1 MNDGKYNNAPL
12 SDAERLR
19 LMREKAFGAP
29 RARGT
34 DAERSGGARSD
45 GNVRRSAPVD
55 MNGARSSVRN
65 ANGMT
70 ERRSTDG
77 AADRRPISG
86 RTDTDRMSDGRQLPI
101 DFSND
106 GSGSRRPPRAGADN
120 TRYAAAH
127 GETGDGRRR
136 AGAQGEYDGSR
147 AQGAAGEDRRR
158 VGTHTQTDI
167 PRAQNGFSH
176 TSTGIPRTRA
186 VSDSRA
192 VGKDGRGASSGA
204 GTSGAV
210 GKDSRRGAAR
220 GASGRGAHRNGA
232 KNGVKGGANQNGAGS
247 AAAKNPNAARNLLL
261 FALLLCAVIA
271 CIVTVGAQSCS
282 RRGTQSPAA
291 SPAKDDVRLNTP
303 TADTS
308 DSGSAP
314 TLFAEFTD
322 GTKELDITSGYGIL
336 IDLDTNK
343 VLAAKSAQEKIYPAS
358 MTKIMTLIV
367 AYENVSDTD
376 ATYTFK
382 AEMLDEL
389 FRQNASVA
397 GFSAGES
404 VPVKDLFYGCILPSG
419 ADATGALAEYVAGS
433 EEAFAVLM
441 NKKAAAMGLKNTHF
455 VTASGLHD
463 DNHYSTCEDMAAILR
478 YAVNNTGMRE
488 ILSTYQ
494 YTTTKTAEHPD
505 GITLTSTLKSRMSG
519 NEAAGVFVQGG
530 KTGYTIEGRN
540 CLATFAAN
548 CTEEQAALTSPRYI
562 LVTAFA
568 SGEYTPV
575 FDAINVYSE
584 FCS

>member
-1 MNDGKYNNAPL
+1 MNDGKNNNAPL

-45 GNVRRSAPVD
+45 GGFRRPASGET
-55 MNGARSSVRN
+55 NGARR
-65 ANGMT
+65 
-70 ERRSTDG
+70 G
-77 AADRRPISG
+77 ADAARRPTNG
-86 RTDTDRMSDGRQLPI
+86 RADAGRMSDGRQLPI

-136 AGAQGEYDGSR
+136 AGAQGAYDGSR

-167 PRAQNGFSH
+167 PRAQNGFTH

-204 GTSGAV
+204 GTSGAG
-210 GKDSRRGAAR
+210 GKDSRRSADR
-220 GASGRGAHRNGA
+220 DTNGRDAHRNGA

-247 AAAKNPNAARNLLL
+247 AAKNPNAARNLLL

-308 DSGSAP
+308 ESGGKT

-382 AEMLDEL
+382 AEMLDDL

-488 ILSTYQ
+488 ILSTYR

-568 SGEYTPV
+568 SGEYAPV

>member
-45 GNVRRSAPVD
+45 GGFRRPASGET
-55 MNGARSSVRN
+55 NGARR
-65 ANGMT
+65 
-70 ERRSTDG
+70 G
-77 AADRRPISG
+77 ADAARRPISG
-86 RTDTDRMSDGRQLPI
+86 RADAGRMSDGRQLPI

-120 TRYAAAH
+120 TRYSSDH
-127 GETGDGRRR
+127 RR
-136 AGAQGEYDGSR
+136 G
-147 AQGAAGEDRRR
+147 GAAGEDRRR

-204 GTSGAV
+204 GTSGAG
-210 GKDSRRGAAR
+210 GKDSRRGASR

-548 CTEEQAALTSPRYI
+548 CPEEQAALTSPRYV

>member
-1 MNDGKYNNAPL
+1 MNDGKNNNTPL

-45 GNVRRSAPVD
+45 GGFRRPASGET
-55 MNGARSSVRN
+55 NGARR
-65 ANGMT
+65 
-70 ERRSTDG
+70 G
-77 AADRRPISG
+77 ADAARRPTNG
-86 RTDTDRMSDGRQLPI
+86 RADAGRMSDGRQLPI

-120 TRYAAAH
+120 MRYSSDH
-127 GETGDGRRR
+127 RR
-136 AGAQGEYDGSR
+136 G
-147 AQGAAGEDRRR
+147 GAAGEDRRR

-167 PRAQNGFSH
+167 PRAHNGFSH

-204 GTSGAV
+204 GTYGAG

-220 GASGRGAHRNGA
+220 DASGRGAHRNGA

-247 AAAKNPNAARNLLL
+247 AAKNPNAARNLLL

-308 DSGSAP
+308 ESGGKT

-382 AEMLDEL
+382 AEMLDDL

-488 ILSTYQ
+488 ILSTYR

-568 SGEYTPV
+568 SGEYAPV

>member
-34 DAERSGGARSD
+34 DAERSGGTRGD
-45 GNVRRSAPVD
+45 GGFRRPASGET
-55 MNGARSSVRN
+55 NGARR
-65 ANGMT
+65 
-70 ERRSTDG
+70 G
-77 AADRRPISG
+77 ADAARRPTNG
-86 RTDTDRMSDGRQLPI
+86 RADAGRMSDGRQLPI

-120 TRYAAAH
+120 TRYSSDH
-127 GETGDGRRR
+127 RR
-136 AGAQGEYDGSR
+136 G
-147 AQGAAGEDRRR
+147 GAAGEDRRR

-167 PRAQNGFSH
+167 PRAHNGFSH

-204 GTSGAV
+204 GTYGAG

-220 GASGRGAHRNGA
+220 DASGRGAHRNGA

-247 AAAKNPNAARNLLL
+247 AAKNPNAARNLLL

-308 DSGSAP
+308 ESGGKT

-382 AEMLDEL
+382 AEMLDDL

-488 ILSTYQ
+488 ILSTYR

-548 CTEEQAALTSPRYI
+548 CTEEQAALTSPWYI

-568 SGEYTPV
+568 SGEYAPV

>member
-1 MNDGKYNNAPL
+1 MNDRKNNNTPL

-34 DAERSGGARSD
+34 DAERRGGARSD
-45 GNVRRSAPVD
+45 GGFRRPASGET
-55 MNGARSSVRN
+55 NGARR
-65 ANGMT
+65 
-70 ERRSTDG
+70 G
-77 AADRRPISG
+77 ADAARRPTNG
-86 RTDTDRMSDGRQLPI
+86 RADAGRMSDGRQLPI

-136 AGAQGEYDGSR
+136 AGAQGAYDGSR

-158 VGTHTQTDI
+158 FGTHTQTDI
-167 PRAQNGFSH
+167 PRAQTGFSH

-204 GTSGAV
+204 GTSGAG

-282 RRGTQSPAA
+282 RRGTQNLAA

-303 TADTS
+303 TADTLE
-308 DSGSAP
+308 SGGKT

-382 AEMLDEL
+382 AEMLDDL

-463 DNHYSTCEDMAAILR
+463 DDHYSTCEDMAAILR

-568 SGEYTPV
+568 SGEYAPV

>member
-1 MNDGKYNNAPL
+1 MNDGKNNNAPL

-19 LMREKAFGAP
+19 LMREKAFGSP

-34 DAERSGGARSD
+34 DAERRGGARSD
-45 GNVRRSAPVD
+45 SNVRRGAPVD
-55 MNGARSSVRN
+55 TNGARSTD
-65 ANGMT
+65 GMT

-77 AADRRPISG
+77 AAGRRPING
-86 RTDTDRMSDGRQLPI
+86 RSDAGRMSDGRQLPI

-106 GSGSRRPPRAGADN
+106 GTGSRRAPRAGADN
-120 TRYAAAH
+120 TRYSSDRRRGGAAS
-127 GETGDGRRR
+127 GDAGDARRR
-136 AGAQGEYDGSR
+136 AGAQGAYDGNR
-147 AQGAAGEDRRR
+147 ARGAAGDDRRR
-158 VGTHTQTDI
+158 VGAYTQTDI
-167 PRAQNGFSH
+167 PRAQTGLSH
-176 TSTGIPRTRA
+176 TSSGIPRTRA
-186 VSDSRA
+186 VSDSRRSA
-192 VGKDGRGASSGA
+192 DRS
-204 GTSGAV
+204 TN
-210 GKDSRRGAAR
+210 SRD
-220 GASGRGAHRNGA
+220 AHRTGA
-232 KNGVKGGANQNGAGS
+232 KSGVNGSAKQNGAGS
-247 AAAKNPNAARNLLL
+247 AAVKNPNTARNLLL

-271 CIVTVGAQSCS
+271 CIVIVGAQSCS

-308 DSGSAP
+308 ESGGKS

-382 AEMLDEL
+382 AEMLDDL

-433 EEAFAVLM
+433 EEAFAALM

-463 DNHYSTCEDMAAILR
+463 DDHYSTCEDMAAILR

>member
-34 DAERSGGARSD
+34 DAERRGGARSD
-45 GNVRRSAPVD
+45 GGFRRPASGET
-55 MNGARSSVRN
+55 NGARR
-65 ANGMT
+65 
-70 ERRSTDG
+70 G
-77 AADRRPISG
+77 ADAARRPTNG
-86 RTDTDRMSDGRQLPI
+86 RADAGRMSDGRQLPI

-106 GSGSRRPPRAGADN
+106 GSGSRRPPRADADN
-120 TRYAAAH
+120 TRYSSDH
-127 GETGDGRRR
+127 RR
-136 AGAQGEYDGSR
+136 G
-147 AQGAAGEDRRR
+147 GAAGEGRRR

-167 PRAQNGFSH
+167 PRAQTGFSH

-192 VGKDGRGASSGA
+192 VGKDGHGASSGA
-204 GTSGAV
+204 GTYGAG

-271 CIVTVGAQSCS
+271 CVVTVGAQSCS
-282 RRGTQSPAA
+282 RRGTQNPAA

-308 DSGSAP
+308 ESGGKT

-382 AEMLDEL
+382 AEMLDDL

-463 DNHYSTCEDMAAILR
+463 DDHYSTCEDMAAILR
-478 YAVNNTGMRE
+478 YAVNSTGMRE

-568 SGEYTPV
+568 SGEYAPV

>member
-34 DAERSGGARSD
+34 DAERSGGTRGD
-45 GNVRRSAPVD
+45 GGFRRPASGET
-55 MNGARSSVRN
+55 NGARR
-65 ANGMT
+65 
-70 ERRSTDG
+70 G
-77 AADRRPISG
+77 ADAARRPTNG
-86 RTDTDRMSDGRQLPI
+86 RADAGRMSDGRQLPI

-120 TRYAAAH
+120 TRYSSDH
-127 GETGDGRRR
+127 RR
-136 AGAQGEYDGSR
+136 G
-147 AQGAAGEDRRR
+147 GAAGEDRRR

-167 PRAQNGFSH
+167 PRAHNGFSH

-204 GTSGAV
+204 GTYGAG

-220 GASGRGAHRNGA
+220 DASGRGAHRNGA

-247 AAAKNPNAARNLLL
+247 AAKNPNAARNLLL

-308 DSGSAP
+308 ESGGKT

-382 AEMLDEL
+382 AEMLDDL

-488 ILSTYQ
+488 ILSTYR

-568 SGEYTPV
+568 SGEYAPV

>member
-34 DAERSGGARSD
+34 DAERRGGTRGDGGFRRPSSGET
-45 GNVRRSAPVD
+45 
-55 MNGARSSVRN
+55 NGARR
-65 ANGMT
+65 
-70 ERRSTDG
+70 G
-77 AADRRPISG
+77 ADAARRPTNG
-86 RTDTDRMSDGRQLPI
+86 RADAGRMSDGRQLPI

-106 GSGSRRPPRAGADN
+106 GSGSRHAPRAGADN
-120 TRYAAAH
+120 MRYSSDH
-127 GETGDGRRR
+127 RR
-136 AGAQGEYDGSR
+136 G
-147 AQGAAGEDRRR
+147 GAAGEDRRR

-192 VGKDGRGASSGA
+192 VGKD
-204 GTSGAV
+204 
-210 GKDSRRGAAR
+210 SRRGASR

-271 CIVTVGAQSCS
+271 CVVTVGAQSCS
-282 RRGTQSPAA
+282 RRGTQNPAA

-308 DSGSAP
+308 ESGGKT

>member
-34 DAERSGGARSD
+34 DAERSGGTRD
-45 GNVRRSAPVD
+45 GGFRRPASGET
-55 MNGARSSVRN
+55 NGARR
-65 ANGMT
+65 
-70 ERRSTDG
+70 G
-77 AADRRPISG
+77 ADAARRPTNG
-86 RTDTDRMSDGRQLPI
+86 RADAGRMSDGRQLPI

-120 TRYAAAH
+120 TRYSSDH
-127 GETGDGRRR
+127 RR
-136 AGAQGEYDGSR
+136 G
-147 AQGAAGEDRRR
+147 GAAGEDRRR

-167 PRAQNGFSH
+167 PRAHNGFSH

-204 GTSGAV
+204 GTYGAG

-220 GASGRGAHRNGA
+220 DASGRGAHRNGA

-247 AAAKNPNAARNLLL
+247 AAKNPNAARNLLL

-308 DSGSAP
+308 ESGGKT

-382 AEMLDEL
+382 AEMLDDL

-488 ILSTYQ
+488 ILSTYR

-568 SGEYTPV
+568 SGEYAPV

>member
-1 MNDGKYNNAPL
+1 MNDEKNNNTPL

-45 GNVRRSAPVD
+45 GGFRRPASGET
-55 MNGARSSVRN
+55 NGARR
-65 ANGMT
+65 
-70 ERRSTDG
+70 G
-77 AADRRPISG
+77 ADAARRPTNG
-86 RTDTDRMSDGRQLPI
+86 RADAGRMSDGRQLPI

-186 VSDSRA
+186 VSDSR
-192 VGKDGRGASSGA
+192 
-204 GTSGAV
+204 
-210 GKDSRRGAAR
+210 RGAAR

-282 RRGTQSPAA
+282 RRGAQSPAA

-308 DSGSAP
+308 ESGGKT
-314 TLFAEFTD
+314 TLFAEFTG

-382 AEMLDEL
+382 AEMLDDL

-455 VTASGLHD
+455 VTVSGLHD
-463 DNHYSTCEDMAAILR
+463 DDHYSTCEDMAAILR

-488 ILSTYQ
+488 ILSTYR

-568 SGEYTPV
+568 SGEYAPV

>member
-45 GNVRRSAPVD
+45 GGFRRPASGET
-55 MNGARSSVRN
+55 NGARR
-65 ANGMT
+65 
-70 ERRSTDG
+70 G
-77 AADRRPISG
+77 ADAARRPTNG
-86 RTDTDRMSDGRQLPI
+86 RADAGRMSDGRQLPI

-106 GSGSRRPPRAGADN
+106 GSGSRHAPRAGADN
-120 TRYAAAH
+120 MRYSSDH
-127 GETGDGRRR
+127 RR
-136 AGAQGEYDGSR
+136 G
-147 AQGAAGEDRRR
+147 GAAGEDRRR

-204 GTSGAV
+204 GTSGAG

>member
-34 DAERSGGARSD
+34 DAERSGGTRSD
-45 GNVRRSAPVD
+45 GGFRRPASGET
-55 MNGARSSVRN
+55 NGARRLS
-65 ANGMT
+65 
-70 ERRSTDG
+70 D
-77 AADRRPISG
+77 AARRPTNG
-86 RTDTDRMSDGRQLPI
+86 RADAGRMSDGRQLPI

-106 GSGSRRPPRAGADN
+106 GSGLRHAPRAGADN
-120 TRYAAAH
+120 TRYSSDH
-127 GETGDGRRR
+127 RR
-136 AGAQGEYDGSR
+136 G
-147 AQGAAGEDRRR
+147 GAAGEDRRR

-167 PRAQNGFSH
+167 PRAHNGFSH

-204 GTSGAV
+204 G

-247 AAAKNPNAARNLLL
+247 AAKNPNAARNLLL

-303 TADTS
+303 TADIS
-308 DSGSAP
+308 DSGGKT

-382 AEMLDEL
+382 AEMLDDL

-463 DNHYSTCEDMAAILR
+463 DDHYSTCEDMAAILR

-488 ILSTYQ
+488 ILSTYR

-568 SGEYTPV
+568 SGEYAPV

>member
-1 MNDGKYNNAPL
+1 MNDGKNNNTPL

-29 RARGT
+29 RSRGT
-34 DAERSGGARSD
+34 DAERRGGARGD
-45 GNVRRSAPVD
+45 GGFRRPASGET
-55 MNGARSSVRN
+55 NGARRGAQN
-65 ANGMT
+65 ADGMP
-70 ERRSTDG
+70 ERRG
-77 AADRRPISG
+77 AGGAPLRRTVNGRADAG
-86 RTDTDRMSDGRQLPI
+86 RMSDGRQLPI

-120 TRYAAAH
+120 MRYAAAH
-127 GETGDGRRR
+127 GEAGDGRRR
-136 AGAQGEYDGSR
+136 AGAQGAYDGSR

-158 VGTHTQTDI
+158 FGTHTQTDI
-167 PRAQNGFSH
+167 PRA
-176 TSTGIPRTRA
+176 RA
-186 VSDSRA
+186 VLDSRA
-192 VGKDGRGASSGA
+192 GGKDGRGTLSGS
-204 GTSGAV
+204 GTSSAG
-210 GKDSRRGAAR
+210 GKDSRRGADRITNGRDAR
-220 GASGRGAHRNGA
+220 RTAALKDGGRGPA
-232 KNGVKGGANQNGAGS
+232 KRNGAGS
-247 AAAKNPNAARNLLL
+247 AAKNPNTARNLLL

-271 CIVTVGAQSCS
+271 CIVIVGAQSCS

-308 DSGSAP
+308 ESDGNA

-382 AEMLDEL
+382 AEMLDDL

-463 DNHYSTCEDMAAILR
+463 DDHYSTCEDMAAILR

>member
-45 GNVRRSAPVD
+45 GGFRRPASGET
-55 MNGARSSVRN
+55 NGARR
-65 ANGMT
+65 
-70 ERRSTDG
+70 G
-77 AADRRPISG
+77 ADAARRPTNG
-86 RTDTDRMSDGRQLPI
+86 RADAGRMSDGRQLPI

-120 TRYAAAH
+120 TRYSSDH
-127 GETGDGRRR
+127 RR
-136 AGAQGEYDGSR
+136 G
-147 AQGAAGEDRRR
+147 GAAGEDRRR

-204 GTSGAV
+204 G

-291 SPAKDDVRLNTP
+291 SPAKDDVRRNTP

>member
-34 DAERSGGARSD
+34 DAERRGGTRSD
-45 GNVRRSAPVD
+45 GGFRRPASGET
-55 MNGARSSVRN
+55 NGARR
-65 ANGMT
+65 
-70 ERRSTDG
+70 G
-77 AADRRPISG
+77 ADAARRPTNG
-86 RTDTDRMSDGRQLPI
+86 RADAGRMSDGRQLPI

-106 GSGSRRPPRAGADN
+106 GTGSRHAPRAGADN
-120 TRYAAAH
+120 MRYSSDH
-127 GETGDGRRR
+127 RR
-136 AGAQGEYDGSR
+136 G
-147 AQGAAGEDRRR
+147 GAAGEDRRR

-192 VGKDGRGASSGA
+192 G
-204 GTSGAV
+204 

-488 ILSTYQ
+488 ILSAYQ

-548 CTEEQAALTSPRYI
+548 CTEGQAALTSPRYI

>member
-1 MNDGKYNNAPL
+1 MNDGKNNNAPL

-34 DAERSGGARSD
+34 DAERRGGARSD
-45 GNVRRSAPVD
+45 GGFRRPASGET
-55 MNGARSSVRN
+55 NGARR
-65 ANGMT
+65 
-70 ERRSTDG
+70 
-77 AADRRPISG
+77 AADAARRPTNVRADAG
-86 RTDTDRMSDGRQLPI
+86 RMSDGRQLPI

-120 TRYAAAH
+120 MRYSSDH
-127 GETGDGRRR
+127 RR
-136 AGAQGEYDGSR
+136 G
-147 AQGAAGEDRRR
+147 GAAGEDRRR

-167 PRAQNGFSH
+167 PRAQTGFSH

-204 GTSGAV
+204 GTYGAG

-271 CIVTVGAQSCS
+271 CVVTVGAQSCS
-282 RRGTQSPAA
+282 RRGTKSPAA

-308 DSGSAP
+308 ESGGKT

-382 AEMLDEL
+382 AEMLDDL

-463 DNHYSTCEDMAAILR
+463 DDHYSTCEDMAAILR

-488 ILSTYQ
+488 ILSTYR

-568 SGEYTPV
+568 SGEYAPV

>member
-45 GNVRRSAPVD
+45 GGFRRPASGET
-55 MNGARSSVRN
+55 NGARR
-65 ANGMT
+65 
-70 ERRSTDG
+70 G
-77 AADRRPISG
+77 ADAARRPING
-86 RTDTDRMSDGRQLPI
+86 RADAGRMSDGRQLPI

-106 GSGSRRPPRAGADN
+106 GSGSRHAPRAGADN

-136 AGAQGEYDGSR
+136 AGAQGAYDGSR

-167 PRAQNGFSH
+167 PRAQTGFSH

-204 GTSGAV
+204 GTSGAG

-232 KNGVKGGANQNGAGS
+232 KNGVKGGANQNGAAS

-308 DSGSAP
+308 ESGGKT

-382 AEMLDEL
+382 AEMLDDL

-488 ILSTYQ
+488 ILSTYR

-568 SGEYTPV
+568 SGEYAPV

>member
-45 GNVRRSAPVD
+45 GGFRRPASGET
-55 MNGARSSVRN
+55 NGARR
-65 ANGMT
+65 
-70 ERRSTDG
+70 G
-77 AADRRPISG
+77 ADAARRPISG
-86 RTDTDRMSDGRQLPI
+86 RADAGRMSDGRQLPI

-120 TRYAAAH
+120 TRYSSDH
-127 GETGDGRRR
+127 RR
-136 AGAQGEYDGSR
+136 G
-147 AQGAAGEDRRR
+147 GAAGEDRRR

-204 GTSGAV
+204 GTSGAG

-247 AAAKNPNAARNLLL
+247 TAAKNPNAARNLLL

>member
-12 SDAERLR
+12 SDAER
-19 LMREKAFGAP
+19 
-29 RARGT
+29 RGGT
-34 DAERSGGARSD
+34 RSD
-45 GNVRRSAPVD
+45 GGFRRPASGET
-55 MNGARSSVRN
+55 NGARR
-65 ANGMT
+65 
-70 ERRSTDG
+70 G
-77 AADRRPISG
+77 ADAARRPISG

-120 TRYAAAH
+120 TRYSSDH
-127 GETGDGRRR
+127 RR
-136 AGAQGEYDGSR
+136 G
-147 AQGAAGEDRRR
+147 GAAGEDRRR

-204 GTSGAV
+204 GTSGAGTSGAG

-232 KNGVKGGANQNGAGS
+232 KNGVKGGANHNGAGS
-247 AAAKNPNAARNLLL
+247 VAAKNPNAARNLLL

-282 RRGTQSPAA
+282 RRGTQNPAA

-382 AEMLDEL
+382 AEMLDDL

-540 CLATFAAN
+540 CLAIFAAN